1 MRKIKIRNFWTAAQT
16 ITKPL
21 LAVFLFIGG
30 IILNMGN
37 YHLNDDAQL
46 NQKIICNLG
55 ALVMLGWFVNILS
68 SMFFTRSE
76 TEKLAENIFNRLY
89 SIVNQQIIRS
99 RGDGVKLTTNEQIII
114 SQIND
119 VIYTLEEFYDIDEY
133 RDELFGR
140 YKELL
145 IRDYGVD
152 FVAKNFTPPSTFQ
165 NAETQI
171 VYDTLHSWKDSAI
184 IAASGSQPPP
194 QS

>member
-76 TEKLAENIFNRLY
+76 TEKI
-89 SIVNQQIIRS
+89 S
-99 RGDGVKLTTNEQIII
+99 RKH
-114 SQIND
+114 
-119 VIYTLEEFYDIDEY
+119 F
-133 RDELFGR
+133 
-140 YKELL
+140 
-145 IRDYGVD
+145 
-152 FVAKNFTPPSTFQ
+152 
-165 NAETQI
+165 
-171 VYDTLHSWKDSAI
+171 
-184 IAASGSQPPP
+184 
-194 QS
+194 